1 MQKWSSLFVFLF
13 VVGCSS
19 SDANDSNQDTS
30 DPSSANDTSGDTNPV
45 DSNLSFTIEDNP
57 DSDDSGMTKFT
68 KYVAVLGLGVYA
80 ESGVEDAYV
89 LHAAHI
95 FAELLDNDEDG
106 NIDDEALIAELRNRK
121 AMVPIFN
128 REGSAA
134 ENDFFENYRGEGV
147 SAVLY
152 GTEID
157 PSQPG
162 RFGADATIEEIM
174 HTINHVGHREIYPEA
189 FELEPDS
196 SLLTAAMDVARGG
209 QFVYHP
215 GTYPDDAWYH
225 YDDTTCDYRC
235 MAIEYLYWAQVT
247 NMGIL
252 NDPQTCQGIANEW
265 EPCSPELL
273 ESTDTLV
280 HALITDPQYKL
291 PQLAPNGSYAPAQG
305 R

>member
-1 MQKWSSLFVFLF
+1 MLKWSSLIVFLIM
-13 VVGCSS
+13 VGCSS
-19 SDANDSNQDTS
+19 SDSGESNEDTS
-30 DPSSANDTSGDTNPV
+30 DPTGSVPDNGGTNPT
-45 DSNLSFTIEDNP
+45 DSTLTFTIEENP
-57 DSDDSGMTKFT
+57 DPSASGMAEFT
-68 KYVAVLGLGVYA
+68 KYVSVLGLSVYA
-80 ESGVEDAYV
+80 EAGVEDAYV
-89 LHAAHI
+89 LHAAHVL
-95 FAELLDNDEDG
+95 AELLDNDEDG
-106 NIDDEALIAELRNRK
+106 NIDDEVLITELRNRQ
-121 AMVPIFN
+121 ALVPMFN

-174 HTINHVGHREIYPEA
+174 HTINHVGHREIYPDA

-273 ESTDTLV
+273 ESMDTLV

-291 PQLAPNGSYAPAQG
+291 PQLAPDGSYGPAANP
-305 R
+305 

>member
-1 MQKWSSLFVFLF
+1 MNKWLGIMFL
-13 VVGCSS
+13 VALTGCAATE
-19 SDANDSNQDTS
+19 SDDTS
-30 DPSSANDTSGDTNPV
+30 NAGDTDGLGGDTPV
-45 DSNLSFTIEDNP
+45 ETALSFTIAENP
-57 DSDDSGMTKFT
+57 DPSGSGMSEFT
-68 KYVAVLGLGVYA
+68 KYVEVLGLGIFA
-80 ESGVEDAYV
+80 ESGVDDAYV

-95 FAELLDNDEDG
+95 LAELLDNNEDG
-106 NIDDEALIAELRNRK
+106 TIDDPLVMDELLARK

-134 ENDFFENYRGEGV
+134 EGDFFENYRGEGV

-174 HTINHVGHREIYPEA
+174 HTINHVGHREVYPDA

-225 YDDTTCDYRC
+225 YDDATCDYRC

-247 NMGIL
+247 QMGIL
-252 NDPQTCQGIANEW
+252 NDPETCQGIANEW

-273 ESTDTLV
+273 ESMDPLV
-280 HALITDPQYKL
+280 YALITDPQYKL
-291 PQLAPNGSYAPAQG
+291 PQSAPDGIYGPAAAP
-305 R
+305 